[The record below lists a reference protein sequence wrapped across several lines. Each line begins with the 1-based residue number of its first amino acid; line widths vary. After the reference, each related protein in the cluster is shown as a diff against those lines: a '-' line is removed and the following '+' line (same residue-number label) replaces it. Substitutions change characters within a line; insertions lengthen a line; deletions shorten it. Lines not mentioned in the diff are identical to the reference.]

1 MTKRKIVIGITGASG
16 SIYAQRILDF
26 FENNKIKN
34 LQIDIVMSDVAK
46 SVWQQELR
54 NKKFEDYSFRLYKN
68 SNFYAPFA
76 SGSAKYDTLIIIPC
90 SMGTMGRIANGI
102 SNDLISRA
110 ADVMLKER
118 KKLIIVPR
126 ESPINLIHI
135 KNMETLM
142 LAGADIIPAMP
153 SFYSRPNSIEEA
165 VDTVV
170 HRVLQHADIEVD
182 SYRWGGE

>member
-1 MTKRKIVIGITGASG
+1 
-16 SIYAQRILDF
+16 
-26 FENNKIKN
+26 
-34 LQIDIVMSDVAK
+34 
-46 SVWQQELR
+46 
-54 NKKFEDYSFRLYKN
+54 
-68 SNFYAPFA
+68 
-76 SGSAKYDTLIIIPC
+76 
-90 SMGTMGRIANGI
+90 MGTMGRIANGI